1 MKRFVLFLCLV
12 CVVLAAASA
21 PAFADVAGERRYN
34 FVTKKYEFYDGTDW
48 YNFELGVPLGACT
61 NEAETEYSTLLGM
74 FQYCNGTNWIR
85 MVGTPTL
92 SFCSQA
98 GMMDYFSNSYYYC
111 NGLVWVNMNG
121 LLVI

>member
-1 MKRFVLFLCLV
+1 MGKLVLFLSFICALV
-12 CVVLAAASA
+12 AAVPA
-21 PAFADVAGERRYN
+21 PAYADIAGERRYN
-34 FVTKKYEFYDGTDW
+34 FVTKKYEFYDGADW
-48 YNFELGVPLGACT
+48 YNFELGVSLGACT
-61 NEAETEYSTLLGM
+61 NEAETEFSTLLGI

-85 MVGTPTL
+85 LVGTPTL

-111 NGLVWVNMNG
+111 NGLVWVNMKG

>member
-1 MKRFVLFLCLV
+1 MGKLVLFLSFICA
-12 CVVLAAASA
+12 VLTAFPA

-61 NEAETEYSTLLGM
+61 NEAEMEFSTLLSLY
-74 FQYCNGTNWIR
+74 QYCDGTNWIR
-85 MVGTPTL
+85 LVGTPTL

-98 GMMDYFSNSYYYC
+98 GTLDYFSSSYYYC
-111 NGLVWVNMNG
+111 NGLVWVNMKG
-121 LLVI
+121 VLVI